1 MVESQLWDQTLRMD
15 KAELQ
20 REGASL
26 NTALEEHRYPVQFSI
41 EYPEASNRLTVLL
54 RAILAIPVFVIM
66 QLVSGDLS
74 MFDPSYYDLE
84 SDTSWDPILSTAAV
98 LWIAPLLMIV
108 VRYKYPLWVF
118 NTYLELS
125 RFTARVEAYLLLLRD
140 EYPSLDE
147 EQAVSLQIE
156 YPDVR
161 GQLNRFLPI
170 VKWLLAFPH
179 YIVLVGFFFA
189 VIAVTV
195 VAWFT
200 ILIKGRYPRGM
211 FSFVEGT
218 LRWGH
223 RVFCYAFMLT
233 TDRYPP
239 FSFRP

>member
-1 MVESQLWDQTLRMD
+1 M
-15 KAELQ
+15 
-20 REGASL
+20 
-26 NTALEEHRYPVQFSI
+26 NTALKDRYPVQFSV

-54 RAILAIPVFVIM
+54 RLFLAIPAFVIW

-74 MFDPSYYDLE
+74 VLDPSSYDLGA
-84 SDTSWDPILSTAAV
+84 DFSWDPLLAAAAV

-118 NTYLELS
+118 STYLELS
-125 RFTARVEAYLLLLRD
+125 RFGARVTAYLLLLRD

-147 EQAVSLQIE
+147 EQAVNLQIP

-170 VKWLLAFPH
+170 VKWLLALPH
-179 YIVLVGFFFA
+179 FIVLVGLA
-189 VIAVTV
+189 VAVMAATV
-195 VAWFT
+195 AAWFA
-200 ILIKGRYPRGM
+200 ILITGRYPRGM

-218 LRWGH
+218 LRWWN
-223 RVFCYAFMLT
+223 RVYCYAFMLT

>member
-156 YPDVR
+156 YPDV
-161 GQLNRFLPI
+161 I
-170 VKWLLAFPH
+170 
-179 YIVLVGFFFA
+179 
-189 VIAVTV
+189 
-195 VAWFT
+195 
-200 ILIKGRYPRGM
+200 
-211 FSFVEGT
+211 
-218 LRWGH
+218 
-223 RVFCYAFMLT
+223 
-233 TDRYPP
+233 D
-239 FSFRP
+239 